1 MPGCLRWHAEADT
14 PSRCAVADNA
24 PGAAG
29 QGTARSGGRVHVE
42 RIYLKDL
49 SFESPMAPEVF
60 GVPWRPTVQLD
71 LNTAAKPMPNN
82 RFEVVLTVTLRAT
95 LETPAAGTGETAA
108 PPAGADEGASA
119 EKDERVGLI
128 IEVQQAGVFLVE
140 GMDEGALRHV
150 LAVACPDILFPYVR
164 EAVDNLAARGT
175 LPPFMLTPVDF
186 AAHYAEAMRR
196 RSEEAQRLN

>member
-1 MPGCLRWHAEADT
+1 M
-14 PSRCAVADNA
+14 ADNA
-24 PGAAG
+24 AGSSAG
-29 QGTARSGGRVHVE
+29 QDTARSAGRVHVE

-71 LNTAAKPMPNN
+71 LNTAAKPMPNS

-95 LETPAAGTGETAA
+95 LETPAAGAGEAA
-108 PPAGADEGASA
+108 TPAGADEGAAA
-119 EKDERVGLI
+119 EKNERVGLI

-164 EAVDNLAARGT
+164 EAVDNLAVRGT